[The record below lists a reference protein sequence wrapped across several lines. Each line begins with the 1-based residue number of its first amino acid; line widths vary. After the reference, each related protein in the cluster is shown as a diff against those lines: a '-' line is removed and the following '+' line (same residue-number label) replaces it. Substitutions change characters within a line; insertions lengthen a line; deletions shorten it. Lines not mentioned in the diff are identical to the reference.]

1 MKMIEIR
8 QSAVFEKWLR
18 GLRDDKARAII
29 QLRLDRISQG
39 NLGDAK
45 PVGDGIGE
53 VRIHFGPGYRL
64 YFLREADVA
73 IVLLCGGQKSEQA
86 RDIRRAKELADE
98 WRS

>member
-29 QLRLDRISQG
+29 QLQLDRISQG